1 MKRLCILG
9 ATGSIGQ
16 QSLDVVRQHP
26 DQFTVVGL
34 SGHRNLAQL
43 IQDCL
48 AFQPEYVHVP
58 DTAAAHRIAAELP
71 PKTQCLIGPE
81 SLATMAQECQADL
94 LILAIVGTASLAAS
108 YAAICARIPIALAC
122 KEVLVSA
129 GSLIQRTAR
138 DYGVP
143 LLPIDSEHA
152 AIHQCLAYVDHD
164 STQVR
169 RMTLTASGGPF
180 WDQPDLNWASVTPGQ
195 AVQHPRWSMGK
206 KISIDSAT
214 LMNKGLELIEAHYL
228 FDIAYDQLAVL
239 IHPQSVVHSLVDFVD
254 GVSLAQVGPADM
266 RIPIQYAMTY
276 PEPQRATWPTLNLHE
291 HTLTFAQPDTTRFP
305 LLDLAIACG
314 KQGGVLPSILTA
326 ANEAAVYQFLNHAIG
341 FDAIYPW
348 VSRAIDHFQHE
359 TADDIDAIIDLDNRV
374 KQWVTAGAH
383 HR

>member
-26 DQFTVVGL
+26 DKFKVVGL
-34 SGHRNLAQL
+34 SGHRNLEQL
-43 IQDCL
+43 SRDCL

-58 DTAAAHRIAAELP
+58 DAAAAQRIALELP
-71 PKTQCLIGPE
+71 HNTQCLVGPE
-81 SLATMAQECQADL
+81 SLTTMAQACRADL
-94 LILAIVGTASLAAS
+94 VILAIVGTASLAAS

-138 DYGVP
+138 EYGVP

-152 AIHQCLAYVDHD
+152 AIHQCLAYVNHN
-164 STQVR
+164 TTRVR
-169 RMTLTASGGPF
+169 HITLTASGGPF
-180 WDQPDLNWASVTPGQ
+180 WNQPDLDWASVTPEQ
-195 AVQHPRWSMGK
+195 AVQHPKWSMGK

-228 FDIAYDQLAVL
+228 FDIAYEKLSVL
-239 IHPQSVVHSLVDFVD
+239 IHPQSVVHSLVDFID

-276 PEPQRATWPTLNLHE
+276 PEPQQAKWPTLNLHE
-291 HTLTFAQPDTTRFP
+291 HTLTFSPPDTTRFP

-314 KQGGVLPSILTA
+314 KHGGVLPSILTA

-341 FDAIYPW
+341 FDAIYAW
-348 VSRAIDHFQHE
+348 DSRAVDHFQHE
-359 TADDIDAIIDLDNRV
+359 KANDIASIIDLDTRV
-374 KQWVTAGAH
+374 KQWVTAGAC
-383 HR
+383 

>member
-34 SGHRNLAQL
+34 SGHRNISQL

-48 AFQPEYVHVP
+48 EFRPECVHVP
-58 DTAAAHRIAAELP
+58 DSLAAQKLTAELP
-71 PKTQCLIGPE
+71 KNIRCLVGPE
-81 SLATMAQECQADL
+81 ALISMAQECRTDL

-129 GSLIQRTAR
+129 GSLIQKAAR

-152 AIHQCLAYVDHD
+152 AIHQCLAYVQHD
-164 STQVR
+164 ITHVR

-180 WDQPDLNWASVTPGQ
+180 WNQANLDWATITPDE
-195 AVQHPRWSMGK
+195 AVKHPQWSMGK
-206 KISIDSAT
+206 KISVDSAT

-228 FDIAYDQLAVL
+228 FDIAYEKLSVL
-239 IHPQSVVHSLVDFVD
+239 IHPQSVVHSIVDFVD
-254 GVSLAQVGPADM
+254 GVSLAQMGPADM
-266 RIPIQYAMTY
+266 RIPIQYALTY
-276 PEPQRATWPTLNLHE
+276 PESQQAQWPTLNLHE
-291 HTLTFAQPDTTRFP
+291 HTLTFTQPDTTRFP
-305 LLDLAIACG
+305 LLDLAITCG
-314 KQGGVLPSILTA
+314 KHGGGLPSILTA

-341 FDAIYPW
+341 FDAIYAW
-348 VSRAIDHFQHE
+348 VNRAIEHFQHE
-359 TADDIDAIIDLDNRV
+359 KVDDIASIIDLDTRV
-374 KQWVTAGAH
+374 KQWVTAGGQ
-383 HR
+383 